1 MQNLKKYFFTGLVLV
16 VPVSLTIYL
25 LVAVFRFIDSILGRF
40 INEYLYSTWGFDIP
54 GIGFV
59 LFFLILVL
67 VGFFASRIVGQK
79 LFVEIEKWFANLPLI
94 KTIYPT
100 LKQIVSFISAQ
111 KEFGFKRVVLIE
123 YPGKGLWSLGFLT
136 NEGFKKINAAMGIE
150 MAAVYVSTV
159 PGPLTGT
166 LVFVPKDQIRFPD
179 IAIVDALRIILSGGV
194 VNPATL
200 EHRSL

>member
-1 MQNLKKYFFTGLVLV
+1 MQSLKKYFFTGLVLV
-16 VPVSLTIYL
+16 VPVSLTIYF
-25 LVAVFRFIDSILGRF
+25 LVIVFRSIDSILGSF
-40 INEYLYSTWGFDIP
+40 INEYLQSSWGFYIP

-67 VGFFASRIVGQK
+67 VGFFASRFVGQK
-79 LFVEIEKWFANLPLI
+79 LFIEIEKWFSGLPLI
-94 KTIYPT
+94 KAIYPT

-111 KEFGFKRVVLIE
+111 KEFGFKRVVLVE

-136 NEGFKKINAAMGIE
+136 NDGFKKINDAMGAE
-150 MAAVYVSTV
+150 MAAVYISTV
-159 PGPLTGT
+159 PGPLTGN

-179 IAIVDALRIILSGGV
+179 IAIVDALKIIISGGV

-200 EHRSL
+200 EQHNP

>member
-1 MQNLKKYFFTGLVLV
+1 MQSLKKYFFTGLVLV

-25 LVAVFRFIDSILGRF
+25 LVIVFRFIDSILGSF
-40 INEYLYSTWGFDIP
+40 INDYLQSTWGFFIP

-59 LFFLILVL
+59 LFFFILVL
-67 VGFFASRIVGQK
+67 VGFLASRFVGQK
-79 LFVEIEKWFANLPLI
+79 LFIEIEKWFSSLPLI

-111 KEFGFKRVVLIE
+111 KEFGFKRVVLVE

-136 NEGFKKINAAMGIE
+136 NEGFKKINDAMGAE
-150 MAAVYVSTV
+150 MAAVYISTV
-159 PGPLTGT
+159 PGPLTGN
-166 LVFVPKDQIRFPD
+166 LVFVPRDQIRFPD
-179 IAIVDALRIILSGGV
+179 IAIVDALKIIISGGV

-200 EHRSL
+200 EQHNP

>member
-1 MQNLKKYFFTGLVLV
+1 MQSLKKYFFTGLVLV

-25 LVAVFRFIDSILGRF
+25 LVIVFRFIDSILGSF
-40 INEYLYSTWGFDIP
+40 INDYLQSTWGFFIP

-67 VGFFASRIVGQK
+67 VGFLASRFVGQK
-79 LFVEIEKWFANLPLI
+79 LFIEIEKWFSSLPLI

-111 KEFGFKRVVLIE
+111 KEFGFKRVVLVE

-136 NEGFKKINAAMGIE
+136 NEGFKKINDVMGAE

-166 LVFVPKDQIRFPD
+166 LVFVPRDQIRFPD
-179 IAIVDALRIILSGGV
+179 IAIVDALKIIISGGV

-200 EHRSL
+200 EQHNP

>member
-1 MQNLKKYFFTGLVLV
+1 MQSLKKYFFTGLVLV

-25 LVAVFRFIDSILGRF
+25 LVIVFRFIDSILGSF
-40 INEYLYSTWGFDIP
+40 INDYLQSTWGFFIP

-67 VGFFASRIVGQK
+67 VGFLASRFVGQK
-79 LFVEIEKWFANLPLI
+79 LFIEIEKWFSSLPLI

-111 KEFGFKRVVLIE
+111 KEFGFKRVVLVE

-136 NEGFKKINAAMGIE
+136 NEGFRKINDAMGAE
-150 MAAVYVSTV
+150 MAAVYISTV
-159 PGPLTGT
+159 PGPLTGN
-166 LVFVPKDQIRFPD
+166 LVFVPRDQIRFPD
-179 IAIVDALRIILSGGV
+179 IAIVDALKIIISGGV

-200 EHRSL
+200 EQHNP

>member
-40 INEYLYSTWGFDIP
+40 INEYLLNTWGFDIP

-67 VGFFASRIVGQK
+67 VGFLASRFVGQK

-136 NEGFKKINAAMGIE
+136 NEGFKKINDAMGIE

-179 IAIVDALRIILSGGV
+179 IAIVDALKIIISGGV

>member
-1 MQNLKKYFFTGLVLV
+1 MQSLKKYFFTGLVLV

-40 INEYLYSTWGFDIP
+40 INEYLYSAWGFDIP

-67 VGFFASRIVGQK
+67 VGFLASRFVGQK

-136 NEGFKKINAAMGIE
+136 NEGFKKINDAMGIE

-179 IAIVDALRIILSGGV
+179 IAIVDALKIIISGGV